1 MNNLHF
7 ETITNIRRDA
17 GLHRAVEAMTGG
29 SRANIVG
36 NIDGVN
42 KRFIIPDVPIVDMN
56 NDDIVDINDMR
67 AWVNGEEVEV
77 EEVDEHKGV
86 VTLVNAP
93 KSNSELIIRYVTS
106 QAPDDY
112 IRDMREKV
120 ERWLVDCIKHV
131 YDIDAVTARGV
142 FPNEW
147 ANIVRLRTAG
157 YIQIQ
162 DWGTNTDT
170 DGTSKDGYKK
180 LEMSKQLLDDWLEA
194 IKKSDDNNVLLN
206 AQVSVMVSDSNV
218 FGRNSFRPRSNSS
231 RSDEC
236 FHNCG
241 RC

>member
-17 GLHRAVEAMTGG
+17 GLYRAVEAMTDG

-36 NIDGVN
+36 DINGVN
-42 KRFIIPDVPIVDMN
+42 KKFIIPDVPIVDMN
-56 NDDIVDINDMR
+56 NDDIVDINDIR
-67 AWVNGEEVEV
+67 AWVNGEEVEIS
-77 EEVDEHKGV
+77 EVDEVKGIV
-86 VTLVNAP
+86 ILVEAP
-93 KSNSELIIRYVTS
+93 KAGSDVVMRYVTS
-106 QAPDDY
+106 QATDDY
-112 IRDMREKV
+112 IRDMRSKV
-120 ERWLVDCIKHV
+120 EQWLIDCIKHA
-131 YDIDAVTARGV
+131 YDINAVIDNGV

-194 IKKSDDNNVLLN
+194 IKKSNDNNVLLN
-206 AQVSVMVSDSNV
+206 AQVSVKVSDNNI
-218 FGRNSFRPRSNSS
+218 FRRNSFRPRCNNS